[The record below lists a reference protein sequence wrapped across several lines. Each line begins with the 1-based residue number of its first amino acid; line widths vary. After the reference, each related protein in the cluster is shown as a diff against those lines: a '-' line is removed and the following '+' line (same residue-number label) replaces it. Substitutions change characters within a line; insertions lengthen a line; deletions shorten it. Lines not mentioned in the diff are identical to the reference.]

1 MSVGTEHQIRTGIE
15 AAKATPSVGAILLGW
30 LHVPVEGW
38 AVRMGLAFIVLQM
51 AHLLWRWFRDWKHE
65 RQRDKRLAA
74 EALTVSDRI
83 PL

>member
-1 MSVGTEHQIRTGIE
+1 MRDQPISAAFE

-51 AHLLWRWFRDWKHE
+51 AHLMWRWFRDLKHE

-74 EALTVSDRI
+74 EALTASDRI